1 MFQGRKTHTLDAK
14 GRVSIPEE
22 FRKQLRAAVPEGEDE
37 GETFVLSRH
46 PNVDRKCICGWPI
59 AEWEKLLTKVEVLSL
74 THEVGEYLD
83 DLVISTREVCTCDSN
98 GRVVIPPFFREECEL
113 AGKVVFL
120 GRRTNFEIWDPARHR
135 EMEEKQRKTKPKLAD
150 FGI

>member
-22 FRKQLRAAVPEGEDE
+22 FRKKIRAAVPEGEDAT
-37 GETFVLSRH
+37 ETFILTRH
-46 PNVDRKCICGWPI
+46 PNVDRKCICGWPL
-59 AEWEKLLTKVEVLSL
+59 AEWQKLLKTVEDLTL

-83 DLVISTREVCTCDSN
+83 DLVISTCEVCTCDPN

-113 AGKVVFL
+113 AGKVLFL
-120 GRRTNFEIWDPARHR
+120 GRRTNFEIWDPSRHR
-135 EMEEKQRKTKPKLAD
+135 EMEEKQRKIKPKLSD